1 MKKKILLFVLFAFCL
16 SAVFAGGKRDA
27 ASTTEQSAPAI
38 SAPVVEEPKKFIA
51 STPWTAAF
59 ADLAGLDGVQ
69 SLAPADLRHP
79 PEYELTVSDIQKVVD
94 ASYII
99 SAGYE
104 RMMKTLAD
112 SAGNTEVIKIHTDNS
127 VATVEEQA
135 ALIASYSKTEAV
147 SKDRVASYRKAV
159 EDGKK
164 RVAELGLQNKKVLI
178 HSMQVY
184 LASDLGLQVGET
196 FGPSPVTAAQIADA
210 REKGYD
216 IIIDNVHNPVA
227 SPLMEVCP
235 NAKLVVW
242 RNFPDTVGRGALEK
256 VARENID
263 TLVK

>member
-1 MKKKILLFVLFAFCL
+1 MKKKILLFVLVAFCL
-16 SAVFAGGKRDA
+16 SAVFAGGKKDV
-27 ASTTEQSAPAI
+27 ASSGAVSANAD
-38 SAPVVEEPKKFIA
+38 FIA

-59 ADLAGLDGVQ
+59 ADLAGIDGVQ
-69 SLAPADLRHP
+69 SLAPAELRHP
-79 PEYELTVSDIQKVVD
+79 PEYELTVSDIQKVI
-94 ASYII
+94 AAKYIV

-104 RMMKTLAD
+104 RMMQTVAD
-112 SAGNTEVIKIHTDNS
+112 SAGSTEVIRVHTDNS

-135 ALIASYSKTEAV
+135 AAISAYANTQEKSRE
-147 SKDRVASYRKAV
+147 RVASYRATV
-159 EDGKK
+159 GNGKR
-164 RVAELGLQNKKVLI
+164 RVAELGMQNKKVLV

-184 LASDLGLQVGET
+184 LARDLGLQVGET

-210 REKGYD
+210 SSKGYD

-256 VARENID
+256 VASENIKAL
-263 TLVK
+263 TE